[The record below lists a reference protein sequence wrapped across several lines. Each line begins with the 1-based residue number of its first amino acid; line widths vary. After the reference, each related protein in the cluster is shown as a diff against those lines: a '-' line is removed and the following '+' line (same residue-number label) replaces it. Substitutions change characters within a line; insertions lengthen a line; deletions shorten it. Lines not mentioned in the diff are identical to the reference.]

1 MYLIKNLI
9 KKIFFYLFQK
19 YKIIFNK
26 PGLEFVDTSQL
37 VTFNESYKNFR
48 IYKEGLKRSN
58 NEHTENFLKQN
69 RFLNVIHTA
78 KYILSQNEV
87 FDFAECGCWRGHSSF
102 LIAKSIFESGKKI
115 NFHIFDSFE
124 GLSTSTAN
132 DGNFH
137 EIINQ
142 EKIKIE
148 KQFASSEEF
157 LNKKV
162 LNDFNFC
169 KTYKGWIPSRFH
181 EIDSKKFSF
190 VHIDVDLYEPT
201 IKSLEFFYPRL
212 VPGGI
217 IIFDDYNFNVWQG
230 GKKAWDEY
238 FKGKK
243 NLFFYE
249 NPTGGC
255 FLIK

>member
-102 LIAKSIFESGKKI
+102 LIAKSIFPETECRPNADFRENISSDTRRWRRSAGR
-115 NFHIFDSFE
+115 
-124 GLSTSTAN
+124 ST
-132 DGNFH
+132 G
-137 EIINQ
+137 E
-142 EKIKIE
+142 
-148 KQFASSEEF
+148 
-157 LNKKV
+157 V
-162 LNDFNFC
+162 L
-169 KTYKGWIPSRFH
+169 Y
-181 EIDSKKFSF
+181 F
-190 VHIDVDLYEPT
+190 V
-201 IKSLEFFYPRL
+201 F
-212 VPGGI
+212 
-217 IIFDDYNFNVWQG
+217 
-230 GKKAWDEY
+230 
-238 FKGKK
+238 
-243 NLFFYE
+243 
-249 NPTGGC
+249 
-255 FLIK
+255 